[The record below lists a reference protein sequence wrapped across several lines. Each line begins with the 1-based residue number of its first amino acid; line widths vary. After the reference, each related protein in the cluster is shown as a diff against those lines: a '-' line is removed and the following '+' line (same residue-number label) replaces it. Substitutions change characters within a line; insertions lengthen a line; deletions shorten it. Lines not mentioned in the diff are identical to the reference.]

1 MVLPLKSYL
10 FARLSFCKLL
20 FFLSALWDLFQ
31 QTFVMC
37 KLFSDLLVNDFIFFT
52 LKFYEIKIFV
62 LISDHKSVK
71 DGFETV
77 PFLADLH

>member
-1 MVLPLKSYL
+1 
-10 FARLSFCKLL
+10 
-20 FFLSALWDLFQ
+20 
-31 QTFVMC
+31 MC

-71 DGFETV
+71 DRFETV